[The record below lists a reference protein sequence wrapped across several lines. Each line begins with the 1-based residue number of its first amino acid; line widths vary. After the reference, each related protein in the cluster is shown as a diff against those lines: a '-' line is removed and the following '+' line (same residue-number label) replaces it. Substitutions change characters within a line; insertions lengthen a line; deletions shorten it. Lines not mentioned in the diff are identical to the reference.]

1 MLFDERDLRV
11 FDNPDSRQYFLKKFY
26 NVTIVKIIG
35 QLLFCYIH
43 LLFMICL

>member
-11 FDNPDSRQYFLKKFY
+11 FDNILKKFY

>member
-11 FDNPDSRQYFLKKFY
+11 FDNPDSRQYFEE
-26 NVTIVKIIG
+26 IIG

>member
-11 FDNPDSRQYFLKKFY
+11 FDNPDSRQYFEEILQCYYSKNY
-26 NVTIVKIIG
+26 RATM
-35 QLLFCYIH
+35 FCYIH